1 MLTMIIVYLIAGAAV
16 VCGCLY
22 ITKARRR
29 G

>member
-1 MLTMIIVYLIAGAAV
+1 MIIVYLVAGAAAI
-16 VCGCLY
+16 CGCLY

>member
-1 MLTMIIVYLIAGAAV
+1 MIIVYLIAGAAA